1 MGKEKTRKQMI
12 SANWGKG
19 KRFSF
24 RKKFNWF
31 SNVLEVACN
40 SFRIFFWK
48 GGRGGGLG
56 AFYNGVHND
65 SVVIMIKCGC
75 LTALFDLEKKQ

>member
-24 RKKFNWF
+24 RKKFSWF
-31 SNVLEVACN
+31 SNVLEIACN
-40 SFRIFFWK
+40 SFRIFFLVVGG

-56 AFYNGVHND
+56 AFIMAF
-65 SVVIMIKCGC
+65 IMI
-75 LTALFDLEKKQ
+75 QSS

>member
-24 RKKFNWF
+24 RKKFYWF
-31 SNVLEVACN
+31 SNVLEIACN
-40 SFRIFFWK
+40 SFRIFIWGGEGVGW

-56 AFYNGVHND
+56 AFIMAF
-65 SVVIMIKCGC
+65 IMI
-75 LTALFDLEKKQ
+75 QSS